1 MSGRWVL
8 LVVLFGCI
16 LGATDA
22 SEGDADPLYR
32 DCTEQCQNTGSFGN
46 NSIQHCQF
54 SSGDVPG
61 ENTFMK
67 TQLYSL
73 HLKWKQWKCRSFCQY
88 LCMKQREMER
98 GALGLKAVKYHGKW
112 PSKHVSV
119 FQVPV
124 SAALSA
130 LTLVVQFY
138 GWLSFFRLV
147 YYKLERR
154 PQSRRPYYEFTGLWH
169 IYGLLS
175 MNAWFWN
182 AIFHIWNSDVTE
194 KLNQSSAVALLGY
207 SLILAILRTF
217 NVKGEAQRVTAA
229 APLLAF
235 VTTHI
240 LYLNFYKFDHG
251 LNMKVCIIMDI
262 AQAILWVVWAAVTR
276 PPSWF
281 KLWTVMLGGILVML
295 LEEFPSSKGY
305 VDLRHAA
312 AIPLAYLW
320 WNFVK
325 KDAETRTSAIT
336 KKRR

>member
-1 MSGRWVL
+1 M
-8 LVVLFGCI
+8 F
-16 LGATDA
+16 A
-22 SEGDADPLYR
+22 SMLIFY
-32 DCTEQCQNTGSFGN
+32 TFVK
-46 NSIQHCQF
+46 SI
-54 SSGDVPG
+54 SI
-61 ENTFMK
+61 
-67 TQLYSL
+67 
-73 HLKWKQWKCRSFCQY
+73 
-88 LCMKQREMER
+88 
-98 GALGLKAVKYHGKW
+98 
-112 PSKHVSV
+112 
-119 FQVPV
+119 QVPV

-147 YYKLERR
+147 SYKLERR

-182 AIFHIWNSDVTE
+182 AIFHIWWAIKFPLFMRGASNFWWYDNFLTSQCWCNFLIYCRNSDVTE

-251 LNMKVCIIMDI
+251 ELFSVTKTYGWSGHCRYSAKSSPLRLFSCIFNSCLLVWEVVHVWSISGNLLLMGGFGFFTLQMPFLLLYRFNFAPHLTSISWFSTGMGGVNSLKSETI
-262 AQAILWVVWAAVTR
+262 AQ
-276 PPSWF
+276 
-281 KLWTVMLGGILVML
+281 
-295 LEEFPSSKGY
+295 Y
-305 VDLRHAA
+305 VLS
-312 AIPLAYLW
+312 IPHW
-320 WNFVK
+320 
-325 KDAETRTSAIT
+325 EP
-336 KKRR
+336 